1 MEGWIGMELR
11 VESGGVTLSIWRFL
25 KMLMKIQ
32 TPLDAIALLGVF
44 LLDWTFD
51 VAFLVEHLNTQ
62 AHVVDEWWR
71 GRDCLS
77 WTCREVLGCHF
88 LF

>member
-51 VAFLVEHLNTQ
+51 VAFWLRTFEHTGT
-62 AHVVDEWWR
+62 R
-71 GRDCLS
+71 G
-77 WTCREVLGCHF
+77 
-88 LF
+88 